1 MVVIYLFTSSD
12 NLSLM
17 MMCTKLLHLKTLANF
32 SLVMIGDLKL
42 LWEKIK
48 LWWNFEV
55 VDDVIQTL
63 ERHH

>member
-1 MVVIYLFTSSD
+1 MMVICLFTSSD

-17 MMCTKLLHLKTLANF
+17 TMCAKLLHLKTLANF

-42 LWEKIK
+42 LLEKIK

-55 VDDVIQTL
+55 VGDVIKL
-63 ERHH
+63 